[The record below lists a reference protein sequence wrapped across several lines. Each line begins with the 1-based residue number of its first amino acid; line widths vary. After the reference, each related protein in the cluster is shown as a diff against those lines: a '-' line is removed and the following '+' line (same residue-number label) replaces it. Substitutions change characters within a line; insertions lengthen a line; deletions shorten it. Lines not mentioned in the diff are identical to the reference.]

1 MTPLM
6 CAVIPPTHP
15 ETISASAY
23 AGCVVRRIIIP
34 DAYDVIVQVLFGA
47 LRCCQRLDL
56 RQCPLLD
63 GSVFKALAGTASTLN
78 DLDCGGIG
86 MVHFAA

>member
-1 MTPLM
+1 M
-6 CAVIPPTHP
+6 
-15 ETISASAY
+15 SAD
-23 AGCVVRRIIIP
+23 AGCVVCRVTIS
-34 DAYDVIVQVLFGA
+34 DASDVIVQVLFGA

-63 GSVFKALAGTASTLN
+63 GSVFEALAGTAATLK